1 MQVKAAGSGFIKLIA
16 IVPAL
21 QAADPVVWDREKS
34 LREHT
39 PACLLGMRLKLSIIV
54 RGDGD
59 ICG

>member
-16 IVPAL
+16 FVPAF
-21 QAADPVVWDREKS
+21 QAADPVAWDGGKT
-34 LREHT
+34 LREHAR
-39 PACLLGMRLKLSIIV
+39 ACLLGLRVELSIIV